1 MSNVIKYPV
10 KQVTQQTYIG
20 IDNGVSGSVAV
31 VGTDGVLLH
40 YGPTPVVRRLNYTKA
55 KEFLNRVDGVA
66 LAAILAP
73 YAQHGSVVIER
84 PMINPMRWTATV
96 SAIRCDEATLIVLES
111 LGMRYCYVDSKEWQK
126 EMLPHRPELKKPA
139 KLFKTATAE
148 EKAAQ
153 KILAAAHK
161 KANEARKKETKTL
174 SLEVGKRLFP
184 HVKFSKDADAALMAE
199 WARKTKK

>member
-10 KQVTQQTYIG
+10 KQVAEQTYIG

-31 VGTDGVLLH
+31 VDSNGQLLR
-40 YGPTPVVRRLNYTKA
+40 YGQTPVVKRLNYTKA
-55 KEFLNRVDGVA
+55 KEFLHRVDGVA
-66 LAAILAP
+66 LSAILAP
-73 YAQHGSVVIER
+73 YAQNGSVVIER

-111 LGMRYCYVDSKEWQK
+111 LGMRYHYVDSKEWQK
-126 EMLPHRPELKKPA
+126 IMLPNRPELKKPV
-139 KLFKTATAE
+139 KGATVE
-148 EKAAQ
+148 EK
-153 KILAAAHK
+153 KTYK

-184 HVKFSKDADAALMAE
+184 QVKFSKDADAALMAE
-199 WARKTKK
+199 WARTTKK